1 MSDRRLPWD
10 VWFVL
15 LADFIAQR
23 SKDPSTQCGAV
34 IVRPDNTIA
43 ATGYNGFPR
52 GIEDKPELLANREE
66 KYKRVIHAEMN
77 AILTAREP
85 LHGYTLYVSPMP
97 CCERCAVCVVQA
109 GIKKVVY
116 PVPSEARKERWGN
129 SFELSHAVFDEAG
142 VERVMIGADMKV
154 AR

>member
-1 MSDRRLPWD
+1 MSERLPWD

-15 LADFIAQR
+15 MADFVAQR

-52 GIEDKPELLANREE
+52 GIEDKPELLSNRDE
-66 KYKRVIHAEMN
+66 KYPRMIHAEVN

-97 CCERCAVCVVQA
+97 CCERCAVLVAQA

-116 PVPSEARKERWGN
+116 PVPSKERLERWGD
-129 SFELSHAVFDEAG
+129 SFKLSHAIFDEAG
-142 VERVMIGADMKV
+142 VTRVMIDAGMKAHV
-154 AR
+154 Q